1 MEIWN
6 LWMFYAVKTPKLL
19 TYLFSSFIWKIPN
32 DNKTVYLTFDD
43 GPTEK
48 VTRKI
53 LEVLKN
59 EKVKASFFCVGKNVE
74 KYPDLFAC
82 IKAEGHAVGN
92 HSNTHLNGWKTNKKQ
107 YLDDVEEANKLI
119 KSNLF
124 RPPYGKLNWRSKRDL
139 QRKYKIVMWDVAGG
153 DFDQYLSIKDVVK
166 NIINN
171 VNPGSI
177 VVLHDNQKFMIK
189 TVEALPIIIKEL
201 KAKKYRFGLIN

>member
-1 MEIWN
+1 
-6 LWMFYAVKTPKLL
+6 MFYAVKTPKLL

-53 LEVLKN
+53 LEVLNN

-92 HSNTHLNGWKTNKKQ
+92 HTNTHLNGWKTNKKQ

-124 RPPYGKLNWRSKRDL
+124 RPPYGKFNWRSKKDL

-177 VVLHDNQKFMIK
+177 VVLHDNQKFMAK

-201 KAKKYRFGLIN
+201 KAKKFRFGLIN

>member
-1 MEIWN
+1 
-6 LWMFYAVKTPKLL
+6 MFYAVKTPKLL
-19 TYLFSSFIWKIPN
+19 TYLFSSLIWKIPN

-92 HSNTHLNGWKTNKKQ
+92 HTNTHLNGWKTNKKQ
-107 YLDDVEEANKLI
+107 YLEDVEEADKLI

-124 RPPYGKLNWRSKRDL
+124 RPPYGKLNWRSKKDL

-153 DFDQYLSIKDVVK
+153 DFDPYLSIKDVVK

>member
-1 MEIWN
+1 
-6 LWMFYAVKTPKLL
+6 MFYAVKTPKLF
-19 TYLFSSFIWKIPN
+19 TYLFSSLIWKIPN

-92 HSNTHLNGWKTNKKQ
+92 HTNTHLNGWKTNKKQ
-107 YLDDVEEANKLI
+107 YLDDVEEADKLI

-124 RPPYGKLNWRSKRDL
+124 RPPYGKLNWRSKKDL

-171 VNPGSI
+171 VKPGSI

>member
-1 MEIWN
+1 
-6 LWMFYAVKTPKLL
+6 MFYAVKTPKLL
-19 TYLFSSFIWKIPN
+19 TYLFSSLIWKIPN

-43 GPTEK
+43 GPTEN

-92 HSNTHLNGWKTNKKQ
+92 HTNTHLNGWKTNKKQ
-107 YLDDVEEANKLI
+107 YLDDVEEADKLI

-177 VVLHDNQKFMIK
+177 VVLHDNQKFMAK

>member
-1 MEIWN
+1 
-6 LWMFYAVKTPKLL
+6 MFYAVKTPKLL
-19 TYLFSSFIWKIPN
+19 TYLFSSLIWKIPN

-53 LEVLKN
+53 LKVLNN

-92 HSNTHLNGWKTNKKQ
+92 HTNTHLNGWKTNKKQ
-107 YLDDVEEANKLI
+107 YLEDVEEADKLI

-177 VVLHDNQKFMIK
+177 VVLHDNQKFMAK

>member
-1 MEIWN
+1 
-6 LWMFYAVKTPKLL
+6 MFYAVKTPKLL
-19 TYLFSSFIWKIPN
+19 TYLFSSLIWKIPN

-92 HSNTHLNGWKTNKKQ
+92 HTNTHLNGWKTNKKQ
-107 YLDDVEEANKLI
+107 YLDDVEEADKLI

-124 RPPYGKLNWRSKRDL
+124 RPPYGKLNWRSKKDL

-177 VVLHDNQKFMIK
+177 VVLHDNQKFMAK

>member
-1 MEIWN
+1 
-6 LWMFYAVKTPKLL
+6 MFYAVKTPKLL
-19 TYLFSSFIWKIPN
+19 TYLFSSLIWKIPN

-92 HSNTHLNGWKTNKKQ
+92 HTNTHLNGWKTNKKQ
-107 YLDDVEEANKLI
+107 YLEDVEEADKLI

-171 VNPGSI
+171 VNPGSL
-177 VVLHDNQKFMIK
+177 VVLHDNQKFMAK

>member
-1 MEIWN
+1 
-6 LWMFYAVKTPKLL
+6 MFYAVKTPKLL

-53 LEVLKN
+53 LEVLNN

-92 HSNTHLNGWKTNKKQ
+92 HTNTHLNGWKTNKKQ
-107 YLDDVEEANKLI
+107 YLEDVEEADKLI

-139 QRKYKIVMWDVAGG
+139 QKKYKIVMWDVAGG
-153 DFDQYLSIKDVVK
+153 DFDHYLSIKDVVQ

-171 VNPGSI
+171 VNTGSI
-177 VVLHDNQKFMIK
+177 VVLHDNQKFMSK
-189 TVEALPIIIKEL
+189 TVEALPIIIKKL

>member
-1 MEIWN
+1 
-6 LWMFYAVKTPKLL
+6 MFYAVKTPKLL
-19 TYLFSSFIWKIPN
+19 TYLFSSLIWKIPN

-92 HSNTHLNGWKTNKKQ
+92 HTNTHLNGWKTNKKQ
-107 YLDDVEEANKLI
+107 YLDDVEEADKLI

-124 RPPYGKLNWRSKRDL
+124 RPPYGKLNWRSKKDL

-153 DFDQYLSIKDVVK
+153 DFDKTLSVQQVIENVTQNVK
-166 NIINN
+166 
-171 VNPGSI
+171 PGSI
-177 VVLHDNQKFMIK
+177 VVLHDNQKFKETILS
-189 TVEALPIIIKEL
+189 ALPVIIKEL
-201 KAKKYRFGLIN
+201 KAAHYNFGVLT

>member
-1 MEIWN
+1 
-6 LWMFYAVKTPKLL
+6 MFYAAKTPKLL
-19 TYLFSSFIWKIPN
+19 TYLFSSLIWKIPN

-92 HSNTHLNGWKTNKKQ
+92 HTNTHLNGWKTNKKQ
-107 YLDDVEEANKLI
+107 YLEDVEEADKLI

-124 RPPYGKLNWRSKRDL
+124 RPPYGKLNWRSKKDL

-153 DFDQYLSIKDVVK
+153 DFDPYLSIKDVVK

-177 VVLHDNQKFMIK
+177 VVLHDNQKFMAK
-189 TVEALPIIIKEL
+189 TVESLPIIIKEL

>member
-1 MEIWN
+1 
-6 LWMFYAVKTPKLL
+6 MFYAVKTPKLL

-92 HSNTHLNGWKTNKKQ
+92 HTNTHLNGWKTNKKQ

-177 VVLHDNQKFMIK
+177 VVLHDNQKFMAK

>member
-1 MEIWN
+1 
-6 LWMFYAVKTPKLL
+6 MFYAAKTPKLL
-19 TYLFSSFIWKIPN
+19 TYLFSSLIWKIPN

-53 LEVLKN
+53 LEVLRN

-92 HSNTHLNGWKTNKKQ
+92 HTNTHLNGWKTNKKQ
-107 YLDDVEEANKLI
+107 YLEDVEEADKLI

>member
-1 MEIWN
+1 
-6 LWMFYAVKTPKLL
+6 MFYAVKTPKFL
-19 TYLFSSFIWKIPN
+19 TYLFSSLVWKIPN
-32 DNKTVYLTFDD
+32 DKKTVYLTFDD

-59 EKVKASFFCVGKNVE
+59 ENVKASFFCVGKNVE
-74 KYPDLFAC
+74 KYPDLFTC
-82 IKAEGHAVGN
+82 IKEEGHAIGN
-92 HSNTHLNGWKTNKKQ
+92 HTNTHLNGWKTNKKQ
-107 YLDDVEEANKLI
+107 YLEDVEEADKLI

-139 QRKYKIVMWDVAGG
+139 QRKYKIVMWDIAGG
-153 DFDQYLSIKDVVK
+153 DFDPYLSIKDVVK
-166 NIINN
+166 NIIKN
-171 VNPGSI
+171 VNTGSI
-177 VVLHDNQKFMIK
+177 VVLHDNQKFMSK

>member
-1 MEIWN
+1 
-6 LWMFYAVKTPKLL
+6 MFYAVKTPKLL

-92 HSNTHLNGWKTNKKQ
+92 HTNTHLNGWKTNKKQ
-107 YLDDVEEANKLI
+107 YLDDVEEADKLI

-177 VVLHDNQKFMIK
+177 VVLHDNQKFMAK

>member
-1 MEIWN
+1 
-6 LWMFYAVKTPKLL
+6 MFYAVKTPKFL
-19 TYLFSSFIWKIPN
+19 TYLFSSLVWKIPN
-32 DNKTVYLTFDD
+32 DKKTVYLTFDD

-53 LEVLKN
+53 LEVLNN

-92 HSNTHLNGWKTNKKQ
+92 HTNTHLNGWKTNKKQ
-107 YLDDVEEANKLI
+107 YLEDVEEADKLI

-124 RPPYGKLNWRSKRDL
+124 RPPYGKLNWRSKKDL

>member
-1 MEIWN
+1 
-6 LWMFYAVKTPKLL
+6 MFYAVKTPKFL
-19 TYLFSSFIWKIPN
+19 TFLFSSLIWKIPN
-32 DNKTVYLTFDD
+32 DKKTVYLTFDD

-53 LEVLKN
+53 LEILKN

-74 KYPDLFAC
+74 KHPDLFTC
-82 IKAEGHAVGN
+82 IKEEGHAVGN
-92 HSNTHLNGWKTNKKQ
+92 HTNTHLNGWKTNKKQ
-107 YLDDVEEANKLI
+107 YLEDIEEADKLI

-153 DFDQYLSIKDVVK
+153 DFDHSLSTKDVVK

-177 VVLHDNQKFMIK
+177 VVLHDNQKFMSK

-201 KAKKYRFGLIN
+201 KAKKYGFGLIN

>member
-1 MEIWN
+1 
-6 LWMFYAVKTPKLL
+6 MFYAVKTPKLL
-19 TYLFSSFIWKIPN
+19 TYLFSSLIWKIPN

-43 GPTEK
+43 GPTENL
-48 VTRKI
+48 TRKI

-92 HSNTHLNGWKTNKKQ
+92 HTNTHLNGWKTNKKQ
-107 YLDDVEEANKLI
+107 YLEDVEEADKLI

-177 VVLHDNQKFMIK
+177 VVLHDNQKFMAK
-189 TVEALPIIIKEL
+189 TVGALPIIIKEL

>member
-1 MEIWN
+1 
-6 LWMFYAVKTPKLL
+6 MFYAVKTPKLL

-92 HSNTHLNGWKTNKKQ
+92 HTNTHLNGWKTNKKQ
-107 YLDDVEEANKLI
+107 YLEDVEEADKLI

-177 VVLHDNQKFMIK
+177 VVLHDNQKFMAK
-189 TVEALPIIIKEL
+189 TVEALPVIIKEL

>member
-1 MEIWN
+1 
-6 LWMFYAVKTPKLL
+6 MFYAVKTPKLL
-19 TYLFSSFIWKIPN
+19 TYLFSSLIWKIPN

-92 HSNTHLNGWKTNKKQ
+92 HTNTHLNGWKTNKKQ
-107 YLDDVEEANKLI
+107 YLEDVEEADKLI

>member
-1 MEIWN
+1 
-6 LWMFYAVKTPKLL
+6 MFYAVKTPKLL

-74 KYPDLFAC
+74 KYPDLFTC
-82 IKAEGHAVGN
+82 IKTEGHAVGN
-92 HSNTHLNGWKTNKKQ
+92 HTNTHLNGWKTNKKQ
-107 YLDDVEEANKLI
+107 YLEDVEEADKLI

-177 VVLHDNQKFMIK
+177 VVLHDNQKFMAK

>member
-1 MEIWN
+1 M
-6 LWMFYAVKTPKLL
+6 
-19 TYLFSSFIWKIPN
+19 TYLFSSLIWKIPN

-53 LEVLKN
+53 LKVLKN

-92 HSNTHLNGWKTNKKQ
+92 HTNTHLNGWKTNKKQ
-107 YLDDVEEANKLI
+107 YLEDVEEADKLI

-153 DFDQYLSIKDVVK
+153 DFDPYLSIKDVVK

-177 VVLHDNQKFMIK
+177 VVLHDNQKFMAK

>member
-1 MEIWN
+1 
-6 LWMFYAVKTPKLL
+6 MFYAVKTPKLL

-92 HSNTHLNGWKTNKKQ
+92 HTNTHLNGWKTNKKQ

-124 RPPYGKLNWRSKRDL
+124 RPPYGKLNWRSKKDL

-177 VVLHDNQKFMIK
+177 VVLHDNQKFMTK

>member
-1 MEIWN
+1 
-6 LWMFYAVKTPKLL
+6 MFYAVKTPKFL
-19 TYLFSSFIWKIPN
+19 TYLFSSLVWKIPN
-32 DNKTVYLTFDD
+32 DKKTVYLTFDD

-59 EKVKASFFCVGKNVE
+59 ENVKASFFCVGKNVE
-74 KYPDLFAC
+74 KYPDLFTC
-82 IKAEGHAVGN
+82 IKEEGHAIGN
-92 HSNTHLNGWKTNKKQ
+92 HTNTHLNGWKTNKKQ
-107 YLDDVEEANKLI
+107 YLEDVEEADKLI

-153 DFDQYLSIKDVVK
+153 DFDHYLSIKDVVQ

-171 VNPGSI
+171 VNTGSI
-177 VVLHDNQKFMIK
+177 VVLHDNQKFMSK
-189 TVEALPIIIKEL
+189 TVEALPIIIKQL

>member
-1 MEIWN
+1 
-6 LWMFYAVKTPKLL
+6 MFYAVKTPKLL
-19 TYLFSSFIWKIPN
+19 TYLFSSLIWKIPN

-43 GPTEK
+43 GPTEN

-74 KYPDLFAC
+74 KYPDLFTC
-82 IKAEGHAVGN
+82 IKAGGHAVGN
-92 HSNTHLNGWKTNKKQ
+92 HTNTHLNGWKTNKKQ
-107 YLDDVEEANKLI
+107 YLDDVEEADKLI

>member
-1 MEIWN
+1 
-6 LWMFYAVKTPKLL
+6 MFYAVKTPKLL

-92 HSNTHLNGWKTNKKQ
+92 HTNTHLNGWKTNKKQ
-107 YLDDVEEANKLI
+107 YLEDVEEADKLI

-124 RPPYGKLNWRSKRDL
+124 RPPYGKLNWRSKKDL

-153 DFDQYLSIKDVVK
+153 DFDQSLSIKDVVK

-177 VVLHDNQKFMIK
+177 VVLHDNQKFMAK

>member
-1 MEIWN
+1 
-6 LWMFYAVKTPKLL
+6 MFYAVKTPKLL

-53 LEVLKN
+53 LEVLNN

-92 HSNTHLNGWKTNKKQ
+92 HTNTHLNGWKTNKKQ
-107 YLDDVEEANKLI
+107 YLEDVEEADKLI

-177 VVLHDNQKFMIK
+177 VVLHDNQKFMAK

>member
-1 MEIWN
+1 
-6 LWMFYAVKTPKLL
+6 MFYAVKTPKFL
-19 TYLFSSFIWKIPN
+19 TYLFSSLVWKIPN
-32 DNKTVYLTFDD
+32 DKKTVYLTFDD

-59 EKVKASFFCVGKNVE
+59 ENVKASFFCVGKNVE
-74 KYPDLFAC
+74 KYPDLFTC
-82 IKAEGHAVGN
+82 IKEEGHAIGN
-92 HSNTHLNGWKTNKKQ
+92 HTNTHLNGWKTNKKQ
-107 YLDDVEEANKLI
+107 YLEDVEEADKLI

-124 RPPYGKLNWRSKRDL
+124 RPPYGKLNWRSKKDL
-139 QRKYKIVMWDVAGG
+139 QRKYKIVMWDVAGC
-153 DFDQYLSIKDVVK
+153 DFDHRLSIKDVVK

-171 VNPGSI
+171 VNTGSI
-177 VVLHDNQKFMIK
+177 VVLHDNQKFMSK

>member
-1 MEIWN
+1 
-6 LWMFYAVKTPKLL
+6 MFYAVKTPKLL
-19 TYLFSSFIWKIPN
+19 TYLFSSLIWKIPN

-92 HSNTHLNGWKTNKKQ
+92 HTNTHLNGWKTNKKQ
-107 YLDDVEEANKLI
+107 YLEDVEEADKLI
-119 KSNLF
+119 KSKLF
-124 RPPYGKLNWRSKRDL
+124 SPPYGKLNWRSKSDL

-177 VVLHDNQKFMIK
+177 VVLHDNQKFMAK

>member
-1 MEIWN
+1 
-6 LWMFYAVKTPKLL
+6 MFYAVKTPKLL
-19 TYLFSSFIWKIPN
+19 TYLFSSLIWKIPN

-92 HSNTHLNGWKTNKKQ
+92 HTNTHLNGWKTNKKQ
-107 YLDDVEEANKLI
+107 YLEDVEEADKLI

-153 DFDQYLSIKDVVK
+153 DFDPYLSIKDVVK

-177 VVLHDNQKFMIK
+177 VVLHDNQKFMAK

>member
-1 MEIWN
+1 
-6 LWMFYAVKTPKLL
+6 MFYAVKTPKLL
-19 TYLFSSFIWKIPN
+19 TYLFSSLIWKIPN

-92 HSNTHLNGWKTNKKQ
+92 HTNTHLNGWKTNKKQ
-107 YLDDVEEANKLI
+107 YLEDVEEADKLI

-177 VVLHDNQKFMIK
+177 VVLHDNQKFMAK

>member
-1 MEIWN
+1 
-6 LWMFYAVKTPKLL
+6 MFYAVKTPKLL
-19 TYLFSSFIWKIPN
+19 TYLFSSLIWKIPN

-74 KYPDLFAC
+74 KYPDLFTC

-92 HSNTHLNGWKTNKKQ
+92 HTNKHLNGWKTNKKQ
-107 YLDDVEEANKLI
+107 YLEDVEEADKLI

-153 DFDQYLSIKDVVK
+153 DFDPYLSIKDVVK

-177 VVLHDNQKFMIK
+177 VVLHDNQKFMAK

>member
-1 MEIWN
+1 
-6 LWMFYAVKTPKLL
+6 MFYAVKTPKLL
-19 TYLFSSFIWKIPN
+19 TYLFSSLIWKIPN

-92 HSNTHLNGWKTNKKQ
+92 HTNTHLNGWKTNKKQ
-107 YLDDVEEANKLI
+107 YLEDVEEADKLI

-166 NIINN
+166 NIIKI

-177 VVLHDNQKFMIK
+177 VVLHDNQKFMAK

>member
-1 MEIWN
+1 
-6 LWMFYAVKTPKLL
+6 MFYAVKTPKFL
-19 TYLFSSFIWKIPN
+19 TYLFSSLVWKIPN
-32 DNKTVYLTFDD
+32 DKKTVYLTFDD

-59 EKVKASFFCVGKNVE
+59 ENVKASFFCVGKNVE
-74 KYPDLFAC
+74 KYPDLFTC
-82 IKAEGHAVGN
+82 IKEEGHAIGN
-92 HSNTHLNGWKTNKKQ
+92 HTNTHLNGWKTNKKQ
-107 YLDDVEEANKLI
+107 YLEDVEEADKLI

-139 QRKYKIVMWDVAGG
+139 QRKYKIVMWDIAGG
-153 DFDQYLSIKDVVK
+153 DFDPYLSIKDVVK

-171 VNPGSI
+171 VNTGSI
-177 VVLHDNQKFMIK
+177 VVLHDNQKFMSK

>member
-1 MEIWN
+1 
-6 LWMFYAVKTPKLL
+6 MFYAVKTPKLL
-19 TYLFSSFIWKIPN
+19 TYLFSSLIWKIPN

-53 LEVLKN
+53 LEVLNN

-82 IKAEGHAVGN
+82 IKAEGHAGGN
-92 HSNTHLNGWKTNKKQ
+92 HTNTHLNGWKTNKKQ

-124 RPPYGKLNWRSKRDL
+124 RPPYGKLNWRSKKDL

-177 VVLHDNQKFMIK
+177 VVLHDNQKFMAK
-189 TVEALPIIIKEL
+189 TVEALPVIIKEL

>member
-1 MEIWN
+1 
-6 LWMFYAVKTPKLL
+6 MFYAVKTPKLL
-19 TYLFSSFIWKIPN
+19 TYLFSSLIWKIPN

-53 LEVLKN
+53 LEVLNN

-92 HSNTHLNGWKTNKKQ
+92 HTNTHLNGWKTNKKQ
-107 YLDDVEEANKLI
+107 YLEDVEEADKLI

-177 VVLHDNQKFMIK
+177 VVLHDNQKFMAK

>member
-1 MEIWN
+1 
-6 LWMFYAVKTPKLL
+6 MFYAVKTPKLL
-19 TYLFSSFIWKIPN
+19 TYLFSSLIWKIPN

-92 HSNTHLNGWKTNKKQ
+92 HTNTHLNGWKTNKKQ
-107 YLDDVEEANKLI
+107 YLDDVEEADKLI